1 MKKKALGKGL
11 KAFLPEDYGI
21 LKEEKYVELDIEKL
35 KPNFDQPR
43 KNFDPQSMKELA
55 NSIKETGVL
64 QPIVAVPEEDHYKII
79 VGERRWRAAQKAG
92 LKKIPVLIRLM
103 KAEHQIEA
111 SLVENLQREDLNP
124 MEIAEAY
131 NRLAEELG
139 YTQEQ
144 ISEKVGKD
152 RASVANYMRLL
163 KLPPSV
169 QKMLST
175 GDLTMGHARAV
186 LSVEDPELQVK
197 LAKKVIAEKMT
208 VRKIEKLVGQIKKT
222 EEKKS
227 SPAIDPDLMALK
239 DELIDILGTKVSI
252 SGTADKGTLKIS
264 YYSLDELNRI
274 YEIIKG
280 DHYER

>member
-21 LKEEKYVELDIEKL
+21 LKEEKFLDLDIEKL

-43 KNFDPQSMKELA
+43 KHFDSKSIQELA
-55 NSIKETGVL
+55 DSIKKTGIL
-64 QPIVAVPEEDHYKII
+64 QPIVAVPEQDHFKII

-92 LKKIPVLIRLM
+92 LEKVPVLIRAM
-103 KAEHQIEA
+103 EEEQQIEA

-124 MEIAEAY
+124 MEIASAY
-131 NRLAEELG
+131 HRLAEELEL
-139 YTQEQ
+139 TQEQ
-144 ISEKVGKD
+144 IAEKVGKD

-169 QKMLST
+169 QKMISN
-175 GDLTMGHARAV
+175 GDLTMGHARAII
-186 LSVEDPELQVK
+186 SIDNPERQEN
-197 LAKKVIAEKMT
+197 LAKKIISKKLT
-208 VRKIEKLVGQIKKT
+208 VRKIEKLVSQSKNQKDNKT
-222 EEKKS
+222 TKS
-227 SPAIDPDLMALK
+227 MDPDLMALR
-239 DELIDILGTKVSI
+239 DELIEILGTKVNI
-252 SGTADKGTLKIS
+252 SGNSDKGTLKIR

-280 DHYER
+280 DYQ

>member
-11 KAFLPEDYGI
+11 RAFLPEDYGI
-21 LKEEKYVELDIEKL
+21 LKEEKFAELDIEKL

-43 KNFDPQSMKELA
+43 KNFNPQSIEELA
-55 NSIKETGVL
+55 SSIKETGVL
-64 QPIVAVPEEDHYKII
+64 QPIVAVPEKDHYKII

-92 LKKIPVLIRLM
+92 LKKIPVLVRLM

-144 ISEKVGKD
+144 IAEKVGKD

-163 KLPPSV
+163 KLPSSV
-169 QKMLST
+169 QKMLYNGS
-175 GDLTMGHARAV
+175 LTMGHARAV
-186 LSVEDPELQVK
+186 LSIDDPELQAK
-197 LAKKVIAEKMT
+197 LAKKITAERLT
-208 VRKIEKLVGQIKKT
+208 VRRIESLIARIKKT
-222 EEKKS
+222 KEKKS
-227 SPAIDPDLMALK
+227 PPPMDPDLTALK
-239 DELIDILGTKVSI
+239 DNLINVLGTKVSI

-264 YYSLDELNRI
+264 YYSIDELNKI